1 MPIKPAIHH
10 GEPLQAPNP
19 ARATRARKA
28 LLASVVS
35 LALLG
40 ASLNAYA
47 LALGALSVQSALGEP
62 LRAEIEIPDMSS
74 EQAASLQANIASRK
88 EFQAAGVDYS
98 AALTGAQI
106 SLQHRA
112 NGQPYLR
119 VLGTHSVNE
128 PFINLVVNAHWT
140 GGHLRRDYTVLVN
153 PPGRAALPAVA
164 ANPVQAAPQQARNER
179 PTTTSPRLAPLSRVL
194 PPPAQVAT
202 RQRPAR
208 SENTAAPERPVAEN
222 TRRNENTTA
231 RERPAV
237 ENARRNVTVR
247 RGDTATGIARS
258 SGLRGVSLDQ
268 MLVALLQSNPK
279 AFIDGNVNL
288 VKAGA
293 VIRIP
298 TAEQARAT
306 SPTDA
311 RKMVVAQ
318 TQDFHAYR
326 QRVAQGSRAKAPAEA
341 NAAHETTGAVQ
352 SAKVDDQHAK
362 EQSPDR
368 LTVSKASAKDSTAT
382 QIAQSREESAQT
394 DRVAELT
401 KNIQE
406 LSRLES
412 EAKTETKI
420 ASADKAATP
429 ETAANPNGK
438 PAAGTLPSNEA
449 ASTAPASAAAH
460 GSDTAVASAAS
471 AASAATPQPAQKS
484 AAIQVKADP
493 PPAPA
498 GQPAWYDGLT
508 ENPSTLGL
516 GGALI
521 VLLAGL
527 GLYSARRRKAKEAAA
542 FADIGDDFDG
552 DAGAHSG
559 AGSAVADKPKEHA
572 ASGAAA
578 LEKAVAGVAA
588 AGAVALNAD
597 SKETKDEPAPS
608 ALDLALDVGDEN
620 GAAAVAPAPADEP
633 VMADFQPTALA
644 PHMPVLESDPIGGT
658 NTAEKP
664 TPPSPILD
672 FPATEVQFTPP
683 SAPPPAAPSQKEAA
697 DDDKGMIDFDVD
709 ALPLP
714 HGEPEWKA
722 DDAGVPPQGADDPL
736 TTKLSLAQ
744 EFSNIGDNEGARS
757 LAQEVVASATG
768 ELKKRAEDFLAS
780 L

>member
-1 MPIKPAIHH
+1 
-10 GEPLQAPNP
+10 
-19 ARATRARKA
+19 
-28 LLASVVS
+28 
-35 LALLG
+35 
-40 ASLNAYA
+40 
-47 LALGALSVQSALGEP
+47 
-62 LRAEIEIPDMSS
+62 
-74 EQAASLQANIASRK
+74 
-88 EFQAAGVDYS
+88 
-98 AALTGAQI
+98 
-106 SLQHRA
+106 
-112 NGQPYLR
+112 
-119 VLGTHSVNE
+119 
-128 PFINLVVNAHWT
+128 
-140 GGHLRRDYTVLVN
+140 
-153 PPGRAALPAVA
+153 
-164 ANPVQAAPQQARNER
+164 
-179 PTTTSPRLAPLSRVL
+179 
-194 PPPAQVAT
+194 
-202 RQRPAR
+202 
-208 SENTAAPERPVAEN
+208 
-222 TRRNENTTA
+222 
-231 RERPAV
+231 
-237 ENARRNVTVR
+237 
-247 RGDTATGIARS
+247 
-258 SGLRGVSLDQ
+258 
-268 MLVALLQSNPK
+268 
-279 AFIDGNVNL
+279 
-288 VKAGA
+288 
-293 VIRIP
+293 
-298 TAEQARAT
+298 
-306 SPTDA
+306 
-311 RKMVVAQ
+311 MVVAQ

-326 QRVAQGSRAKAPAEA
+326 QRLAQGSRAKAPAEA

-352 SAKVDDQHAK
+352 SAKVNDQHAK

-368 LTVSKASAKDSTAT
+368 LTVSKASAKDSTTT

-429 ETAANPNGK
+429 ETAASPNGK
-438 PAAGTLPSNEA
+438 LAAGTPPSNET
-449 ASTAPASAAAH
+449 ASTASAPAAAH
-460 GSDTAVASAAS
+460 GSDTTVASAAS
-471 AASAATPQPAQKS
+471 AAPAATPQAAQKS

-542 FADIGDDFDG
+542 FADIGDDFDD
-552 DAGAHSG
+552 DAGAHSS
-559 AGSAVADKPKEHA
+559 AGSAVADKPREHA

-578 LEKAVAGVAA
+578 VEKAVAGAAA

-620 GAAAVAPAPADEP
+620 GAAAAAPAPADEP

-664 TPPSPILD
+664 TAPSPTSD

-683 SAPPPAAPSQKEAA
+683 SAPPSATPSQKESA

-722 DDAGVPPQGADDPL
+722 DDAGVPPQNADDPL

-768 ELKKRAEDFLAS
+768 ELKKRAENFLAS